1 MLIGLFSVNK
11 AIDMLEVVSSLEMK
25 LVLNMSFNRSK
36 VSPLYEFNRLFL
48 TCLRHTSCMASP
60 SS

>member
-11 AIDMLEVVSSLEMK
+11 AINMLEVVSSQEMK

-36 VSPLYEFNRLFL
+36 VSPLYEFNRRF
-48 TCLRHTSCMASP
+48 
-60 SS
+60 